1 MKIFEANS
9 RMQSIF
15 ESNRVVPLLLF
26 FCCLAHFSFS
36 WYMACT
42 RPVWC
47 DEIFTYFH
55 IQGDTWSSFWERTTS
70 GLNRMPPLYFALCKL
85 LFGHLE
91 EPIFAC
97 RMLSSLFMCGSII
110 LLYQF
115 FRFDLP
121 QAWAACLALAVTM
134 PSDLFLSYSHEARP
148 YGAAHAATV
157 LFLWLIRRSE
167 ERTYSRADLVA
178 LGLVCL
184 LVPSIHYTF
193 AISSAIIG
201 IAHVAA
207 TNHSRKHL
215 FITYL
220 VAGTAFTL
228 TTLPLLIE
236 QTKFG
241 NALAIIPYASLSVA
255 KDFLAKTMAPE
266 VCLLLSTLSAW
277 GFYMA
282 SRMPFEKTAVP
293 LHRIATIMLLA
304 LALVPIL
311 GFVGSRVIANFFFL
325 PRYYL
330 STLLLPAFLFLPILS
345 HLARF
350 RFSRLSQMI
359 PLFICAC
366 ASFVSLTTHAKEF
379 EHIFTKPQQYSY
391 ALFPDPRLKKEPLP
405 IITDDLILWL
415 CYQYGGLPNLHYHT
429 SDNEQAVR
437 LKAYLPKNLIH
448 QNKITEAWEEF
459 LFIKTIGQPFT
470 GLEANN
476 YLTKSRED
484 YITDPV
490 HKVVEYKR
498 IHSPKVLQSP

>member
-15 ESNRVVPLLLF
+15 DSNRVVPLLLF
-26 FCCLAHFSFS
+26 FCCLAHFAFS
-36 WYMACT
+36 WHMACT

-47 DEIFTYFH
+47 DEIFTYFQ
-55 IQGDTWSSFWERTTS
+55 IQGETWSSFWERTTS

-91 EPIFAC
+91 EPIFPC
-97 RMLSSLFMCGSII
+97 RMLSSFFMCGSII
-110 LLYQF
+110 VLYHF

-121 QAWAACLALAVTM
+121 KTWAACLALAVTM
-134 PSDLFLSYSHEARP
+134 PSDFFLSYSYEARP
-148 YGAAHAATV
+148 YGAAYAATV

-167 ERTYSRADLVA
+167 ERTCSIAGLVA
-178 LGLVCL
+178 LGFGCL
-184 LVPSIHYTF
+184 LVPSFHYTF
-193 AISSAIIG
+193 ALSSAIIG
-201 IAHVAA
+201 IAHVVA
-207 TNHSRKHL
+207 TNHSRKNL
-215 FITYL
+215 FITYF
-220 VAGTAFTL
+220 VAGTVYILAN
-228 TTLPLLIE
+228 LPLLME

-255 KDFLAKTMAPE
+255 KDFLAKTMAPG
-266 VCLLLSTLSAW
+266 VCLLLSVLSAW
-277 GFYMA
+277 GLYIA
-282 SRMPFEKTAVP
+282 SPTQFEKTAVP
-293 LHRIATIMLLA
+293 LPRIATIMLVA

-330 STLLLPAFLFLPILS
+330 STLLIPAFLFLPILA
-345 HLARF
+345 LIARF

-366 ASFVSLTTHAKEF
+366 TGFVSLTTHAKEF
-379 EHIFTKPQQYSY
+379 EHIFTKPQKYSY
-391 ALFPDPRLKKEPLP
+391 ALLPDPRLKKEPLP

-415 CYQYGGLPNLHYHT
+415 CYQYGGLRNIHYHT
-429 SDNEQAVR
+429 SDSELAVR

-448 QNKITEAWEEF
+448 QNKITVVWDEF

-470 GLEANN
+470 GLEAND
-476 YLTKSRED
+476 YLKKPRED

-490 HKVVEYKR
+490 HNVVEFKR
-498 IHSPKVLQSP
+498 RLSP

>member
-1 MKIFEANS
+1 
-9 RMQSIF
+9 MQSIF
-15 ESNRVVPLLLF
+15 NLNRVVPLLLF
-26 FCCLAHFSFS
+26 FCCLAHFAFS
-36 WYMACT
+36 WHMACT
-42 RPVWC
+42 RPVWH

-55 IQGDTWSSFWERTTS
+55 IQGETWSSFWERTTS

-91 EPIFAC
+91 EPIFPC
-97 RMLSSLFMCGSII
+97 RMLSSIFMCGSIVV
-110 LLYQF
+110 LYQF

-121 QAWAACLALAVTM
+121 KTWAACLALAVTM
-134 PSDLFLSYSHEARP
+134 PSDFFLSYSYEARP
-148 YGAAHAATV
+148 YGAAFAATV
-157 LFLWLIRRSE
+157 VFLWLIRRSE
-167 ERTYSRADLVA
+167 EHTCTIADLFA
-178 LGLVCL
+178 LGLGCL

-193 AISSAIIG
+193 ALSSAIIG

-215 FITYL
+215 LITYL

-228 TTLPLLIE
+228 ANLPLLME

-241 NALAIIPYASLSVA
+241 NSLGFIPYASLSVA
-255 KDFLAKTMAPE
+255 KDFLAMTMAPG
-266 VCLLLSTLSAW
+266 VCLLLSAQSAW
-277 GFYMA
+277 GYYMA
-282 SRMPFEKTAVP
+282 SRTPFEKTAVP

-345 HLARF
+345 QLARF
-350 RFSRLSQMI
+350 RFSRLTQII

-366 ASFVSLTTHAKEF
+366 TSFVSLTTHAKHW
-379 EHIFTKPQQYSY
+379 EHYFTKPQEYSY
-391 ALFPDPRLKKEPLP
+391 AFFPDPRLKKEPLP

-415 CYQYGGLPNLHYHT
+415 SYQYRGLRNLHYHT
-429 SDNEQAVR
+429 SDNEQALR

-448 QNKITEAWEEF
+448 QNKITEVWDEF
-459 LFIKTIGQPFT
+459 LFIKTIGKPLT
-470 GLEANN
+470 GLEAKN
-476 YLTKSRED
+476 YLIMPRKD
-484 YITDPV
+484 YIIDPV
-490 HKVVEYKR
+490 HNVVEYKR
-498 IHSPKVLQSP
+498 RLSPQVLQSP